1 MKLAFYLCL
10 VVCSL
15 SGLASSLMSDL
26 TTLASDEMLGRKT
39 GTKSSHSAALFIEQ
53 QFLAHALTQYQGQF
67 LHPFNY
73 RSGFTNKKGVNVI
86 AQLGPLDNQQPLIV
100 FTAHYD
106 HLGQRGHKI
115 FNGADDNASGVAAL
129 LHLARQFKHK
139 SINHTML
146 FVATDAEENG
156 LYGAK
161 ALVKTLVAAGHQVVL
176 NINLDMLAIKPKRG
190 HVFAFAD
197 KRLAPFEH
205 IIEQYNQALNS
216 NIIFSSS
223 NNRINRLNKTDK
235 IDWRRASDHSAF
247 REQNIPFLYFGVGT
261 HKYYHT
267 DKDNLSNID
276 VEFYHTTVQAIELI
290 SLALDQQNL
299 SDVLFGADG

>member
-1 MKLAFYLCL
+1 MKITACLCL
-10 VVCSL
+10 VCCSFT
-15 SGLASSLMSDL
+15 GLASSLMSDL
-26 TTLASDEMLGRKT
+26 TTLASDDMLGRKT
-39 GTKSSHSAALFIEQ
+39 GTPGSHSAALFIEQ
-53 QFLAHALTQYQGQF
+53 QFSTEGLSQYQGRY
-67 LHPFNY
+67 LHSFNY
-73 RSGFTNKKGVNVI
+73 RSGFTNKQGVNVI
-86 AQLGPLDNQQPLIV
+86 AQLGALDNHQPLIV

-129 LHLARQFKHK
+129 LHLARQFKNQPIH
-139 SINHTML
+139 HTML

-161 ALVKTLVAAGHQVVL
+161 ALVQNLLDAGHKVVL

-197 KRLAPFEH
+197 KRLAPFENM
-205 IIEQYNQALNS
+205 IEQYNQALNS
-216 NIIFSSS
+216 NITFSSS
-223 NNRINRLNKTDK
+223 NNLINRLNKTDK

-247 REQNIPFLYFGVGT
+247 REQKIPFLYFGVGT

-267 DKDNLSNID
+267 DKDEVSNID

-299 SDVLFGADG
+299 AALLLDADS